1 MAKTE
6 TSTNPGH
13 IKPGKD
19 KLKVDA
25 TGAIN
30 QHRRMAMGENVTGQ
44 DIASNAASS
53 AGKKSTPSTTKR
65 Y

>member
-1 MAKTE
+1 MSKQT
-6 TSTNPGH
+6 TNSGR
-13 IKPGKD
+13 IKPGTD
-19 KLKVDA
+19 KIKTDA
-25 TGAIN
+25 SGEIN

-53 AGKKSTPSTTKR
+53 AGKKSTPSTTKS

>member
-1 MAKTE
+1 MSKQT
-6 TSTNPGH
+6 TNSGR
-13 IKPGKD
+13 IKPGTD
-19 KLKVDA
+19 KIKTDA
-25 TGAIN
+25 SGEIN